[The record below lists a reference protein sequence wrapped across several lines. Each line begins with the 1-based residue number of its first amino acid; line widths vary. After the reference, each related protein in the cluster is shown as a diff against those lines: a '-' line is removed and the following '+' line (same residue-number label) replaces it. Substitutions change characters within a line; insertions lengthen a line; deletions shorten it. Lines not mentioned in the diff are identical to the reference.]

1 MDKFNLN
8 GKLTKEMETV
18 SCIYRIYNTETEKNY
33 IGSTN
38 NLRRRIKK
46 HRDELSSGKHSNK
59 HLQNAYNKYS
69 RESFD
74 VFIEEIVDVE
84 NLIERETYYIEKYN
98 SFNEH
103 YGYNLCAPG
112 KFPKHTKESKKK
124 LEDAS
129 KARILPVIAI
139 NKDTGEFFK
148 EFESVSSAAEY
159 FNTSSSNIS
168 RTCKGVINYM
178 KNHIFVYKNEY
189 DVEKNYIYVKDK
201 KVISEETRSKMISSN
216 SKSIPVYKYSLL
228 GEFYQKFPS
237 RSNCENIEGFNKEE
251 LRHILTKHKTIIYK
265 DVVYSYYFPEEIF
278 DKIENAYIKQEK

>member
-1 MDKFNLN
+1 M
-8 GKLTKEMETV
+8 
-18 SCIYRIYNTETEKNY
+18 
-33 IGSTN
+33 
-38 NLRRRIKK
+38 
-46 HRDELSSGKHSNK
+46 
-59 HLQNAYNKYS
+59 
-69 RESFD
+69 
-74 VFIEEIVDVE
+74 
-84 NLIERETYYIEKYN
+84 
-98 SFNEH
+98 
-103 YGYNLCAPG
+103 
-112 KFPKHTKESKKK
+112 
-124 LEDAS
+124 
-129 KARILPVIAI
+129 LPVIAI